1 MTHYLSQHFGVVV
14 GAVSGVLAAGGKRID
29 LFGVIV
35 LGLVT
40 ALGGGTLRD
49 VVLGPDPA
57 LGTSAVF
64 WIRDANYV
72 VTATVASVAMFFV
85 ARLWTMP
92 HKLLAVADAFVLASF
107 TILGASKAVAFGVGS
122 VNAVFLGVITGV
134 AGGIVRD
141 VLVGEIPLVFRPETY
156 FYATAAF
163 VGATVYVV
171 LERWLPRNAAGGLV
185 GAGITLALRLA
196 SIQWKLSL
204 PVFRAES

>member
-1 MTHYLSQHFGVVV
+1 MYYLSQHFGVVV

-49 VVLGPDPA
+49 VVLGPD
-57 LGTSAVF
+57 LTSGNSAVF
-64 WIRDANYV
+64 WIRDANYL
-72 VTATVASVAMFFV
+72 VTATVASVVMFFV
-85 ARLWTMP
+85 ARRWTMP
-92 HKLLAVADAFVLASF
+92 HKLLAIADAFVLAAF
-107 TILGASKAVAFGVGS
+107 TILGASKTIAFGVGS
-122 VNAVFLGVITGV
+122 VNAIFLGVITGV

-141 VLVGEIPLVFRPETY
+141 VLVGEIPLVFRPETHL
-156 FYATAAF
+156 YATAAF
-163 VGATVYVV
+163 AGATVYV
-171 LERWLPRNAAGGLV
+171 LMERWLPGNGAGGIV
-185 GAGITLALRLA
+185 GAVIILVLRLA

>member
-1 MTHYLSQHFGVVV
+1 MYYLLQQFGVVV
-14 GAVSGVLAAGGKRID
+14 GAVSGVLAASGKRID

-49 VVLGPDPA
+49 VVLGPDPECG
-57 LGTSAVF
+57 LSAVF
-64 WIRDANYV
+64 WMRDANYV
-72 VTATVASVAMFFV
+72 VTATAASVSMFFI

-107 TILGASKAVAFGVGS
+107 TILGASKAIAFEAGS
-122 VNAVFLGVITGV
+122 VNAIFLGVITGV

-141 VLVGEIPLVFRPETY
+141 VLVGEIPLVFRPETHL
-156 FYATAAF
+156 YATAAF
-163 VGATVYVV
+163 AGATGYVLLAHWFPGNV
-171 LERWLPRNAAGGLV
+171 MAGLV
-185 GAGITLALRLA
+185 GAGITLTLRLV
-196 SIQWKLSL
+196 SIQWRLSL

>member
-1 MTHYLSQHFGVVV
+1 LDDCRSGVMYYLFQHFGVAV

-29 LFGVIV
+29 LFGVVV

-57 LGTSAVF
+57 LGTFAVF
-64 WIRDANYV
+64 WICDANYV
-72 VTATVASVAMFFV
+72 VTATVY
-85 ARLWTMP
+85 
-92 HKLLAVADAFVLASF
+92 VLM
-107 TILGASKAVAFGVGS
+107 
-122 VNAVFLGVITGV
+122 
-134 AGGIVRD
+134 
-141 VLVGEIPLVFRPETY
+141 
-156 FYATAAF
+156 
-163 VGATVYVV
+163 
-171 LERWLPRNAAGGLV
+171 ERWLPENAAGGFV